1 MDRPSPDTSTSPMVY
16 VAITIVSMLVI
27 GGIGTGIYLLV
38 TKKPTATPK
47 DATKES
53 NSPTNTDKANVN
65 SNTAPSSQVPPSGD
79 GTVQNNP
86 NDDLMSSLSV
96 GTFPLEVGSKNQKV
110 LLLQKAL
117 NAMGAGIK
125 EDGAYGR
132 ETQQAICSKA
142 YKYCV
147 AIGLPPIYD
156 KITVDN
162 TLYNKI
168 LAHQVDT
175 SMPFSGVFTGQ
186 HT

>member
-1 MDRPSPDTSTSPMVY
+1 MADKGNTSNALKY
-16 VAITIVSMLVI
+16 MLI
-27 GGIGTGIYLLV
+27 GGVSIAILAGVGVGIFFLV
-38 TKKPTATPK
+38 RKPSITKS
-47 DATKES
+47 DAKENDIS
-53 NSPTNTDKANVN
+53 NSSQNNQIKDGSSQN
-65 SNTAPSSQVPPSGD
+65 SEVPSSGNGAVK
-79 GTVQNNP
+79 NNS

-117 NAMGAGIK
+117 NTMGAGIK

-132 ETQQAICSKA
+132 ETQQAICSKV

-156 KITVDN
+156 RIVVDN

-168 LAHQVDT
+168 LDHKQDD
-175 SMPFSGVFTGQ
+175 SMPLTGIFTGQ
-186 HT
+186 HTQ